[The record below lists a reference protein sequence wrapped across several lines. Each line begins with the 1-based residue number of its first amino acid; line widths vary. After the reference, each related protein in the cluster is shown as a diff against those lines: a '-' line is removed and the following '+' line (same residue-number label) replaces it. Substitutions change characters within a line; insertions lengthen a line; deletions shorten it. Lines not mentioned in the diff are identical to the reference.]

1 LSNHKAGADIITV
14 RDLLGHFSVKMTQR
28 YTHPGR
34 SQKVAAVEL
43 LDRKKA
49 KNGGDLLHPCYI
61 N

>member
-1 LSNHKAGADIITV
+1 MEAGADIITV

-34 SQKVAAVEL
+34 SQKVAPMEL
-43 LDRKKA
+43 LDRKKVQ
-49 KNGGDLLHPCYI
+49 NGENLLHPRYI